1 MKAHHWIAIS
11 LLTVMAGCSSSS
23 DEEPPV
29 AQLIPINLSC
39 SIARQETISRT
50 TDYGFEA
57 GDRIG
62 LYVVNYN
69 GSTPGTLQNNGNH
82 VNNMRFTYSDTWT
95 PESPI
100 YWKDEETKADF
111 YLYYPYGTPTTL
123 EAYPFSVKENQSSE
137 SNYKASDFLWGKTS
151 GIAPTEKAINIT
163 AKHVFSCA
171 LIKVKAGNGFTEES
185 LAASQMQV
193 SINGVKTGA
202 TVNLHNGT
210 VTATGNPVNII
221 PLKEDGNYKALIVP
235 QAITSDN
242 LITITIDGREFKLK
256 KDFTFVSGK
265 RHTFTVTVSKTSNG
279 INVNIGNWEDDDTDN
294 GGTAE

>member
-29 AQLIPINLSC
+29 AQLVPINLSC
-39 SIARQETISRT
+39 SIARQETISRA

-123 EAYPFSVKENQSSE
+123 ETYPFSVKENQSSE

-210 VTATGNPVNII
+210 VTATGNSVNII

>member
-39 SIARQETISRT
+39 SIARQETISRA

-123 EAYPFSVKENQSSE
+123 ETYPFSVKENQSSE

-210 VTATGNPVNII
+210 VTATGNSVNII

>member
-210 VTATGNPVNII
+210 VTATGNSVNII